1 MAGNHGVFDVGQ
13 LGIDDVKVGPA
24 YAACAHL
31 DANLPIAGNGI
42 HALLHLQKRARRRQ
56 YHRTHARFSNQPV
69 ARQEHFRFPVY
80 QASQPS
86 FDLNQGQSLQTWWG
100 IGEPGRLGQIQLGG
114 STMTLKSLIP
124 VGSERGVTRATS
136 NPFSALQQEIDR
148 LFEGFSRGFTGFAGF
163 PSRELMPSM
172 DLSETDKEIEISA
185 ELPGLEEKDIQLNV
199 SDNVLTIRGEKKNE
213 REETKKDYHLIER
226 SYGSFTRSVQLPDGV
241 NADNIKAVMSKGV
254 LKVTVP
260 KPAPAQTKKIDI
272 KAAA

>member
-1 MAGNHGVFDVGQ
+1 
-13 LGIDDVKVGPA
+13 
-24 YAACAHL
+24 
-31 DANLPIAGNGI
+31 
-42 HALLHLQKRARRRQ
+42 
-56 YHRTHARFSNQPV
+56 
-69 ARQEHFRFPVY
+69 
-80 QASQPS
+80 
-86 FDLNQGQSLQTWWG
+86 
-100 IGEPGRLGQIQLGG
+100 
-114 STMTLKSLIP
+114 MTLKSLIP
-124 VGSERGVTRATS
+124 IGSERGVTRATS
-136 NPFSALQQEIDR
+136 NPFSALQQDIDR

>member
-1 MAGNHGVFDVGQ
+1 
-13 LGIDDVKVGPA
+13 
-24 YAACAHL
+24 
-31 DANLPIAGNGI
+31 
-42 HALLHLQKRARRRQ
+42 
-56 YHRTHARFSNQPV
+56 
-69 ARQEHFRFPVY
+69 
-80 QASQPS
+80 
-86 FDLNQGQSLQTWWG
+86 
-100 IGEPGRLGQIQLGG
+100 
-114 STMTLKSLIP
+114 MTLKSLIP